1 MSTLTVHV
9 TDTTLELRL
18 ADYALSLPVGSLLL
32 TQRELVSDPPL
43 PEELTN
49 AIGLV
54 HDHVD
59 DIVRLHPQVLDVEH
73 VELVGDIVRV
83 IADVELGERCPLPF
97 ELSRDAAEDVFRTL
111 ATEARRDRLH
121 NPGLPAAEVDHVVG
135 ACCVIV
141 GLMRRLHLGSV
152 AIIDSTT
159 ATHPLG

>member
-1 MSTLTVHV
+1 MSTLTAHV

-18 ADYALSLPVGSLLL
+18 ENFALSLPIGSLLL
-32 TQRELVSDPPL
+32 TKRELSSDPPL

-59 DIVRLHPQVLDVEH
+59 DIVRLHPEVLEVDH
-73 VELVGDIVRV
+73 VELAGDIVRIV
-83 IADVELGERCPLPF
+83 ADVEVGTPCQLPF

-121 NPGLPAAEVDHVVG
+121 NPGLPAAAVDHVVG

-152 AIIDSTT
+152 AIIDSTS